1 MMTLDQLVEVLR
13 KKAPNIPASLYE
25 AKDFADAMQYAVD
38 VTLKKRAC
46 EMLMPVAGEQYGPE
60 SENGIPTQLT
70 RKLAVPGLNDE
81 EFAALEAKA
90 EGTGIELLRSG
101 LRNYLGGFDTS
112 ITWADALVTDSVTCI
127 VNSNSEEVR
136 IGSMVAELSI
146 MLVKK
151 STLLDRLEDAAPL
164 MNDLLTRGG
173 ASYTAMITGPS
184 RTADI
189 ERVGALGVHGPL
201 ELHIVL
207 LED

>member
-1 MMTLDQLVEVLR
+1 MTLDQLVEVLR

-60 SENGIPTQLT
+60 SENGIPTQLV
-70 RKLAVPGLNDE
+70 RKIAVPGLNDE

-101 LRNYLGGFDTS
+101 LRNHLGGFDTS
-112 ITWADALVTDSVTCI
+112 VTWADAVVTDSVTCI
-127 VNSNSEEVR
+127 VNSNREEVR
-136 IGSMVAELSI
+136 IGTMVAELSI

-151 STLLDRLEDAAPL
+151 STLLDRLEDAAPI

-184 RTADI
+184 RTTDI

>member
-1 MMTLDQLVEVLR
+1 MSLVEVLR
-13 KKAPNIPASLYE
+13 KKAPGVPASLYE

-60 SENGIPTQLT
+60 SENGIPTQLV
-70 RKLAVPGLNDE
+70 RHIAVPGFTDE

-90 EGTGIELLRSG
+90 EGTGIKLLRSG
-101 LRNYLGGFDTS
+101 LRNHLGGFDTG
-112 ITWADALVTDSVTCI
+112 ITKAEALITDSVTCV

-164 MNDLLTRGG
+164 MLDLLNRGG

>member
-1 MMTLDQLVEVLR
+1 MTLDQLVEVLR
-13 KKAPNIPASLYE
+13 KKAPNVPASLYE

-46 EMLMPVAGEQYGPE
+46 EMLMPVPGEQYGPE

-70 RKLAVPGLNDE
+70 RKLAVPGLNDD

-151 STLLDRLEDAAPL
+151 STLLNRLEDAAPI

>member
-1 MMTLDQLVEVLR
+1 MMSLVEVLR
-13 KKAPNIPASLYE
+13 KKAPGVPASLYE

-60 SENGIPTQLT
+60 SENGIPTQLV
-70 RKLAVPGLNDE
+70 RHIAVPGFSDE

-90 EGTGIELLRSG
+90 EGTGIKLLRSG
-101 LRNYLGGFDTS
+101 LRNHLGGFDTG
-112 ITWADALVTDSVTCI
+112 ITKAEALITDSVTCV

-151 STLLDRLEDAAPL
+151 STLLDRLEDSAPL
-164 MNDLLTRGG
+164 MLDLMTRGG

>member
-1 MMTLDQLVEVLR
+1 MMSLVEVLR
-13 KKAPNIPASLYE
+13 KKAPGVPASLYE

-46 EMLMPVAGEQYGPE
+46 EMPMPVAGEQYGPE
-60 SENGIPTQLT
+60 SENGIPTQLV
-70 RKLAVPGLNDE
+70 RHIAVPGFSDE

-90 EGTGIELLRSG
+90 EGTGIKLLRSG
-101 LRNYLGGFDTS
+101 LRNHLGGFDTG
-112 ITWADALVTDSVTCI
+112 ITKAEALITDSVTCI

-151 STLLDRLEDAAPL
+151 STLLDRLEDSAPL
-164 MNDLLTRGG
+164 MLDLLNRGG

>member
-1 MMTLDQLVEVLR
+1 MMSLVEVLR
-13 KKAPNIPASLYE
+13 KKAPGVPASLYE
-25 AKDFADAMQYAVD
+25 AKDFADAMQYAMD

-60 SENGIPTQLT
+60 SENGIPTQLV
-70 RKLAVPGLNDE
+70 RHIAVPGFSDE

-90 EGTGIELLRSG
+90 EGTGIKLLRSG
-101 LRNYLGGFDTS
+101 LRNHLGGFDTG
-112 ITWADALVTDSVTCI
+112 ITKAEALITDSVTCI

-151 STLLDRLEDAAPL
+151 STLLDRLEDSAPL
-164 MNDLLTRGG
+164 MLDLMTRGG

>member
-81 EFAALEAKA
+81 GFAALEAKA

-112 ITWADALVTDSVTCI
+112 ITWTEALVTDSVTCI

-151 STLLDRLEDAAPL
+151 STLLDRLEDAAPI

>member
-1 MMTLDQLVEVLR
+1 MSLVEVLR
-13 KKAPNIPASLYE
+13 KKAPGVPASLYE
-25 AKDFADAMQYAVD
+25 AKDFADALQYAVD

-46 EMLMPVAGEQYGPE
+46 EMLRPVAGEQYGPE
-60 SENGIPTQLT
+60 SENGIPTQLV
-70 RKLAVPGLNDE
+70 RHIAVPGFSDE

-90 EGTGIELLRSG
+90 EGTGIKLLRSG
-101 LRNYLGGFDTS
+101 LRNHLGGFDTG
-112 ITWADALVTDSVTCI
+112 ITKAEALITDSVTCI

-151 STLLDRLEDAAPL
+151 STLLDRLEDSAPL
-164 MNDLLTRGG
+164 MLDLMTRGG

>member
-1 MMTLDQLVEVLR
+1 MMSLVEVLR
-13 KKAPNIPASLYE
+13 KKAPGVPASLYE

-60 SENGIPTQLT
+60 SENGIPTQLV
-70 RKLAVPGLNDE
+70 RHIAVPGFTDE

-90 EGTGIELLRSG
+90 EGTGIKLLRSG
-101 LRNYLGGFDTS
+101 LRNHLGGFDTG
-112 ITWADALVTDSVTCI
+112 ITKAEALITDSVTCV

-151 STLLDRLEDAAPL
+151 STLLDRLEDSAPL
-164 MNDLLTRGG
+164 MLDLLNRGG

>member
-1 MMTLDQLVEVLR
+1 MTLDQLVEVLR
-13 KKAPNIPASLYE
+13 KKAPAVPASLYE
-25 AKDFADAMQYAVD
+25 AKDFEDAMQYAVD
-38 VTLKKRAC
+38 VTEKKRHC
-46 EMLMPVAGEQYGPE
+46 EMLMPVAGETYGPE
-60 SENGIPTQLT
+60 SENGFPTMLE
-70 RKLAVPGLNDE
+70 RFIAAPGLSDD
-81 EFAALEAKA
+81 EFAALEAKVA
-90 EGTGIELLRSG
+90 GTDINLLRSG
-101 LRNYLGGFDTS
+101 LRQHLGGFDTS
-112 ITWADALVTDSVTCI
+112 ITWADALITDSVTCV

-136 IGSMVAELSI
+136 LGSMVAEISI

-151 STLLDRLEDAAPL
+151 STLLDRLEDSAPL
-164 MNDLLTRGG
+164 MLDLLNRGG

>member
-1 MMTLDQLVEVLR
+1 MTLDQLVEVLR

-101 LRNYLGGFDTS
+101 LRNHLGGFDTS
-112 ITWADALVTDSVTCI
+112 VTWADAVVTDSVTCI
-127 VNSNSEEVR
+127 VNSNREEVR
-136 IGSMVAELSI
+136 IGTMVAELSI

-151 STLLDRLEDAAPL
+151 STLLDRLEDAAPI

>member
-1 MMTLDQLVEVLR
+1 MSLVEVLR
-13 KKAPNIPASLYE
+13 KKAPGVPASLYE

-46 EMLMPVAGEQYGPE
+46 EMLMPVADEQYGPE
-60 SENGIPTQLT
+60 SENGIPTQLV
-70 RKLAVPGLNDE
+70 RHIAVPGFSDE

-90 EGTGIELLRSG
+90 EGTGIKLLRSG
-101 LRNYLGGFDTS
+101 LRNHLGGFDTG
-112 ITWADALVTDSVTCI
+112 ITKAEALITDSVTCI

-151 STLLDRLEDAAPL
+151 STLLDRLEDSAPL
-164 MNDLLTRGG
+164 MLDLMTRGG

>member
-1 MMTLDQLVEVLR
+1 MSLVEVLR
-13 KKAPNIPASLYE
+13 KKAPGVPASLYE

-60 SENGIPTQLT
+60 SENGIPTQLV
-70 RKLAVPGLNDE
+70 RHIAVPGFSDE
-81 EFAALEAKA
+81 EFAALEAEA
-90 EGTGIELLRSG
+90 EGTGIKLLRSG
-101 LRNYLGGFDTS
+101 LRNHLGGFDTG
-112 ITWADALVTDSVTCI
+112 ITKAEALITDSVTCI

-151 STLLDRLEDAAPL
+151 STLLDRLEDSAPL
-164 MNDLLTRGG
+164 MLDLMTRGG

>member
-1 MMTLDQLVEVLR
+1 M
-13 KKAPNIPASLYE
+13 
-25 AKDFADAMQYAVD
+25 
-38 VTLKKRAC
+38 
-46 EMLMPVAGEQYGPE
+46 
-60 SENGIPTQLT
+60 
-70 RKLAVPGLNDE
+70 
-81 EFAALEAKA
+81 
-90 EGTGIELLRSG
+90 
-101 LRNYLGGFDTS
+101 
-112 ITWADALVTDSVTCI
+112 TCI
-127 VNSNSEEVR
+127 VNSNREEVR
-136 IGSMVAELSI
+136 IGTMVAELSI

-151 STLLDRLEDAAPL
+151 STLLDRLEDAAPI

>member
-1 MMTLDQLVEVLR
+1 MMSLVEVLR
-13 KKAPNIPASLYE
+13 KKAPGVPASLYE

-46 EMLMPVAGEQYGPE
+46 EMLMPVVGEQYGPE
-60 SENGIPTQLT
+60 SENGIPTQLV
-70 RKLAVPGLNDE
+70 RHIAVPGFSDE

-90 EGTGIELLRSG
+90 EGTGIKLLRSG
-101 LRNYLGGFDTS
+101 LRNHLGGFDTG
-112 ITWADALVTDSVTCI
+112 ITKAEALITDSVTCI

-151 STLLDRLEDAAPL
+151 STLLDRLEDSAPL
-164 MNDLLTRGG
+164 MLDLMTRGG

>member
-1 MMTLDQLVEVLR
+1 MMALDQLVEVLR

-60 SENGIPTQLT
+60 SENGIPTQLV
-70 RKLAVPGLNDE
+70 RKIAVPGLNDE

-101 LRNYLGGFDTS
+101 LRNHLGGFDTS
-112 ITWADALVTDSVTCI
+112 VTWADAVVTDSVTCI
-127 VNSNSEEVR
+127 VNSNREEVR
-136 IGSMVAELSI
+136 IGTMVAELSI

-151 STLLDRLEDAAPL
+151 STLLDRLEDAAPI

-201 ELHIVL
+201 ELHLVL

>member
-1 MMTLDQLVEVLR
+1 MSLVEVLR
-13 KKAPNIPASLYE
+13 KKAPGVPASLYE

-60 SENGIPTQLT
+60 SENGIPTQLV
-70 RKLAVPGLNDE
+70 RHIAVPGFSDE

-90 EGTGIELLRSG
+90 EGTGIKLLRSG
-101 LRNYLGGFDTS
+101 LRNHLGGFDTG
-112 ITWADALVTDSVTCI
+112 ITKAEALITDSVTCI

-151 STLLDRLEDAAPL
+151 STLLDRLEDSAPL
-164 MNDLLTRGG
+164 MLDLLNRGG